1 MDANSDSKPG
11 QSDRVG
17 NDPRD
22 RRIVELEARNAA
34 LEARNAA
41 LEARLAKLEQL
52 LADRERGNK
61 RQAAPFS
68 KGPPKPDPK
77 TPGRKPG
84 DDYGV
89 KSFRAVPDPDL
100 VDEIHDAPL
109 PDKCPRC
116 GGGVEQVDVAYQ
128 YQADLPRKPI
138 LRKFNVAVGR
148 CTCCRKRVQG
158 RHRLQT
164 SDALGCCASQIGPDA
179 QALAV
184 ILNKRLGLS
193 HGKAASLLSDFFG
206 LSFTR
211 GGVCQAMLRAARRV
225 EPQRDQ
231 IVKHLQSSRWLVPDE
246 TGWRIGGE
254 SAWMHT
260 AVGPAA
266 VAYLVHTQRGFE
278 AAVELIGENYAGK
291 LVHDGWSPYDQFSH
305 ADHQTCLAHLIR
317 RCDTMLETCAGA
329 RGAAS
334 WVPRKIKAILLESLT
349 LRNQRDAG
357 EITPTAADEAGH
369 GLWQRMVEIVGWTKS
384 HAGNERLCKHIW
396 NHRGQL
402 FTFLHEQG
410 LDATNWRAEQAIRFA
425 VVNRKVWGGNRTEQ
439 GAWAQGLLLT
449 VIETVR
455 MRGVDVVEWFSRA
468 LCQWPRITPLPM
480 IATG

>member
-1 MDANSDSKPG
+1 MDANLNSQDESDG
-11 QSDRVG
+11 MV
-17 NDPRD
+17 DPRD
-22 RRIVELEARNAA
+22 RRIAE

-84 DDYGV
+84 DDYGT
-89 KSFRAVPDPDL
+89 KTFRAVPDPDQ
-100 VDEIHDAPL
+100 VDEVYDSPL
-109 PDKCPRC
+109 PDKCPHC
-116 GGGVEQVDVAYQ
+116 GGGVRQVDVTHQ
-128 YQADLPRKPI
+128 YQADLPREPI

-158 RHRLQT
+158 RHPLQT
-164 SDALGCCASQIGPDA
+164 SDALGCCASQVGPDA

-193 HGKAASLLSDFFG
+193 HGKAAALLSDFFG

-211 GGVCQAMLRAARRV
+211 GGVCQVMLRASKRV

-231 IVKHLQSSRWLVPDE
+231 IVKHLQSSRWQVPDE
-246 TGWRIGGE
+246 TGWRIGGVL
-254 SAWMHT
+254 AWLHT
-260 AVGPAA
+260 TVGPDA
-266 VAYLVHTQRGFE
+266 VAYLVHAQRGFE
-278 AAVELIGENYAGK
+278 AAVELIGKDYAGK
-291 LVHDGWSPYDQFSH
+291 LVHDGWSPYDQFRL
-305 ADHQTCLAHLIR
+305 AGHQTCLAHLIR
-317 RCDTMLETCAGA
+317 RCDEMLETCEGV
-329 RGAAS
+329 RGAAAS
-334 WVPRKIKAILLESLT
+334 VPRKIKAILLESLSV
-349 LRNQRDAG
+349 RDQRDTG
-357 EITPTAADEAGH
+357 EITPMAADQAGH
-369 GLWQRMVEIVGWTKS
+369 SLWERMVKIVGRTKS

-396 NHRGQL
+396 NHRSQL
-402 FTFLHEQG
+402 FTFLHEEE

-425 VVNRKVWGGNRTEQ
+425 VVNRKVWGGNRTEH
-439 GAWAQGLLLT
+439 GAWAQGVLLT
-449 VIETVR
+449 VLETVR
-455 MRGVDVVEWFSRA
+455 MRGADVVDWLSHA

-480 IATG
+480 ITATG

>member
-1 MDANSDSKPG
+1 MDANSNSNSEPT
-11 QSDRVG
+11 DRVG
-17 NDPRD
+17 DPRD
-22 RRIVELEARNAA
+22 RRIAE

-41 LEARLAKLEQL
+41 LEARLARLEQL
-52 LADRERGNK
+52 LADRDRGNK

-77 TPGRKPG
+77 PPGRKPG
-84 DDYGV
+84 DGYGV
-89 KSFRAVPDPDL
+89 KSFRAVPDPDQ
-100 VDEIHDAPL
+100 VDEVYDSPL

-138 LRKFNVAVGR
+138 LRRFNVAVGR
-148 CTCCRKRVQG
+148 CVCCRKRVQG
-158 RHRLQT
+158 RHPLQT
-164 SDALGCCASQIGPDA
+164 SDALGCCASQVGPDA

-193 HGKAASLLSDFFG
+193 HGKTASLFNDFFG

-211 GGVCQAMLRAARRV
+211 GGVCQVMLRAARRV
-225 EPQRDQ
+225 EPQREQ
-231 IVKHLQSSRWLVPDE
+231 IVEHLQSSRWLVPDE

-260 AVGPAA
+260 AVGPDA
-266 VAYLVHTQRGFE
+266 VAYLVHAQRGFE
-278 AAVELIGENYAGK
+278 AAVELIGKNYAGK
-291 LVHDGWSPYDQFSH
+291 LVHDGWSPYDQFSQ
-305 ADHQTCLAHLIR
+305 ADHQTCLAHLLR
-317 RCDTMLETCAGA
+317 RCDAMLETCEGA

-334 WVPRKIKAILLESLT
+334 LVPRQIKAILHESLSV
-349 LRNQRDAG
+349 RNKRDTG
-357 EITPTAADEAGH
+357 EITAAAADEAGH

-396 NHRGQL
+396 NHRSQL
-402 FTFLHEQG
+402 FTFLHEEG

-439 GAWAQGLLLT
+439 GAWAQGVLLT
-449 VIETVR
+449 VLETVR
-455 MRGVDVVEWFSRA
+455 MRGADVVEWFSQA
-468 LCQWPRITPLPM
+468 LCQWPKVTPLPI